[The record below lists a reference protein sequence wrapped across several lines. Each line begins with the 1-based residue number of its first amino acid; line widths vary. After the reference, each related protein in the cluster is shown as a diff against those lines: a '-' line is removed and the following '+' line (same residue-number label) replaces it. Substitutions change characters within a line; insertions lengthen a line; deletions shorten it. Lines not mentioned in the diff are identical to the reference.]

1 MNTENAQS
9 PILSSQP
16 TPGSSGALLPQGIF
30 TENVN
35 PPATTF
41 APPQADERVDDIRQL
56 AACLSLLRYS
66 HPSDDVLEP
75 AARKWIQDVE
85 NNSDEQ
91 ERLKVLATEVI
102 REYARDELKNAE
114 AVAEVVCL
122 APVLDNDDFQFL
134 LRQFHSGIDQSD
146 LLNVPQLHGLADLI
160 RGADPGYLDS
170 DDLVKILELF
180 STRLRSTH
188 LQSTN
193 YIYQLTFAISHV
205 LDAMADTKING
216 LDRERLHTPLGSYLD
231 KLKGSSDPYLV
242 YQAAYAY
249 QALQYVPDNDTLWQK
264 TMRRTG
270 NVIQG
275 VSALVSAAKGLDL
288 NGFIDGLGLGDIQQ
302 GMAGVSDMYK
312 LVNTAYKDATSL
324 TSGGKDFLD
333 CLKESFSFE
342 YKRAWYPA
350 LRGADTLIQSGQLAK
365 FKKLVCE
372 APCRQDPAFQW
383 GICQRLGEI
392 AANSLWDA
400 DTRRSAVSFLGE
412 IYSKDMEWGRQVNVK
427 KCILSILVQISSL
440 SGSVAQCM

>member
-1 MNTENAQS
+1 
-9 PILSSQP
+9 
-16 TPGSSGALLPQGIF
+16 
-30 TENVN
+30 
-35 PPATTF
+35 
-41 APPQADERVDDIRQL
+41 
-56 AACLSLLRYS
+56 
-66 HPSDDVLEP
+66 
-75 AARKWIQDVE
+75 
-85 NNSDEQ
+85 
-91 ERLKVLATEVI
+91 
-102 REYARDELKNAE
+102 
-114 AVAEVVCL
+114 
-122 APVLDNDDFQFL
+122 
-134 LRQFHSGIDQSD
+134 
-146 LLNVPQLHGLADLI
+146 
-160 RGADPGYLDS
+160 
-170 DDLVKILELF
+170 
-180 STRLRSTH
+180 
-188 LQSTN
+188 
-193 YIYQLTFAISHV
+193 
-205 LDAMADTKING
+205 
-216 LDRERLHTPLGSYLD
+216 
-231 KLKGSSDPYLV
+231 
-242 YQAAYAY
+242 
-249 QALQYVPDNDTLWQK
+249 
-264 TMRRTG
+264 MRRTG